1 MKKMSFDGHEN
12 TLLTHI
18 FFAKLQFSLGTKP
31 FRQLTGKNISR
42 QEISLVM
49 LIILRIRTSSKN
61 LGFCHNSLLH
71 DKCLVYCLLYI
82 ACVAKHSFGFSF
94 DYYNSKTFAI
104 QIHRSALHS
113 TLHLNQCICTFA
125 LYFQMK
131 CTFEGESKEY
141 PFVSFSEV
149 LKVVAKLC

>member
-12 TLLTHI
+12 NTLLI
-18 FFAKLQFSLGTKP
+18 FSLLNYSLAWEP
-31 FRQLTGKNISR
+31 FCQLTGKNISR

-49 LIILRIRTSSKN
+49 LIILRIRTSNKN
-61 LGFCHNSLLH
+61 LGFCHNSLFH

-82 ACVAKHSFGFSF
+82 ACEAKHSFEFPF
-94 DYYNSKTFAI
+94 DHHHSKKFAI
-104 QIHRSALHS
+104 QMHSSAL
-113 TLHLNQCICTFA
+113 LHLNQCICTFA

-141 PFVSFSEV
+141 PFVSLSKV
-149 LKVVAKLC
+149 LKVVLAKLC